1 MHRRKEKVEDSTC
14 VIKSNHTSRVWT
26 NTHKVKKKKNQ
37 KDFSQKILS
46 ETLKS
51 KRNDFEKK
59 LLGKT
64 L

>member
-1 MHRRKEKVEDSTC
+1 MHSRKEKVEDSTC
-14 VIKSNHTSRVWT
+14 VIKSNHTSKIWT

-37 KDFSQKILS
+37 KVFSPKIFL